1 MRNPGLEHNMGQF
14 FVPRLILRYRVR
26 RILSKA
32 SKCLING
39 ERKKLGV
46 SGTVASIK
54 MKGMYN
60 WSVFNW
66 SVFNCTRMQRAKFMV
81 QLEFRISGV

>member
-26 RILSKA
+26 RIVSKA

-60 WSVFNW
+60 WSVFN
-66 SVFNCTRMQRAKFMV
+66 CTRMQRAKFMV